1 MSDSSPNTD
10 SKWDDEIIQGH
21 DYDGIQEYDNPMP
34 AWWLWIWYATIAWSL
49 FYIAALGIGWI
60 DDYDA
65 QLESGKDRIAQ
76 KQAAHAAAMADSD
89 APVVDE
95 ESLTALL
102 DDDDAL
108 ATGSD
113 VYAARCAQCH
123 GRDGGGGIGPAFN
136 DDQWDHGEE
145 LMVQY
150 EIIRD
155 GIAAEGMPAHNTL
168 LSDDEMG
175 AVTAFINTF

>member
-1 MSDSSPNTD
+1 MSDSSPNND

-34 AWWLWIWYATIAWSL
+34 AWWLWIWYATIAWSV

-65 QLESGKDRIAQ
+65 QLERGKDRIAE
-76 KQAAHAAAMADSD
+76 KQAAHMAAQAESGIAE
-89 APVVDE
+89 VDE
-95 ESLTALL
+95 EAIAALL
-102 DDDDAL
+102 DDDEAL
-108 ATGSD
+108 ASGSD

-123 GRDGGGGIGPAFN
+123 GADGEGGIGPAFN
-136 DDQWDHGEE
+136 DGEWDHGDE

-150 EIIRD
+150 GIIKD
-155 GIAAEGMPAHNTL
+155 GIAAEGMPAHDAL
-168 LSDDEMG
+168 LSNDDMA
-175 AVTAFINTF
+175 AVTAYINTF